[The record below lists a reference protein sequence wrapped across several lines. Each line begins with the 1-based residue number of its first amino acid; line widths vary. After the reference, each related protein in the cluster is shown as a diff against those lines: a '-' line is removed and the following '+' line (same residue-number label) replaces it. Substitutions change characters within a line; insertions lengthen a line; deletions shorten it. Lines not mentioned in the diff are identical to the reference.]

1 MNYGYALLSSDGKYI
16 NKLKKEDEF
25 ERFPLQM
32 YHYIAT
38 GLGNFK
44 DLKEKTVL
52 DIGCGRGGGLE
63 YIVNYLGCK

>member
-1 MNYGYALLSSDGKYI
+1 
-16 NKLKKEDEF
+16 
-25 ERFPLQM
+25 M

-44 DLKEKTVL
+44 DLKNKRVL

-63 YIVNYLGCK
+63 YIVKYLGCSNAIGVDFSGN